1 MTTTYDITTT
11 VGQVRLIIGDTDVH
25 PGSDAVFSDEELTYF
40 YSIGGSVSIAAA
52 MAAEAWAAKYAV
64 NASSETIGDY
74 AYTSKVVDNLL
85 ALAKRLRDLADTSL
99 TPAMDWAELDL
110 INVTEDTE

>member
-40 YSIGGSVSIAAA
+40 YSIGGSVTLGAA

-64 NASSETIGDY
+64 NATGETIGDY
-74 AYTSKVVDNLL
+74 AYTSKAVDNLL
-85 ALAKRLRDLADTSL
+85 ALAKRLRDLADDSL

>member
-40 YSIGGSVSIAAA
+40 YSIGGSVTLGAA

-64 NASSETIGDY
+64 NATGETIGDY
-74 AYTSKVVDNLL
+74 AYTSKAVDNLL
-85 ALAKRLRDLADTSL
+85 GLAKRLRDLADDSL

-110 INVTEDTE
+110 IHVTEDTE

>member
-40 YSIGGSVSIAAA
+40 YSIGGSVTLGAA

-64 NASSETIGDY
+64 NATGETIGDY
-74 AYTSKVVDNLL
+74 AYTSKSVDNLL

-99 TPAMDWAELDL
+99 TPAMDFAEMDL
-110 INVTEDTE
+110 IHVTEDTE